1 MAVNRDA
8 LLAVA
13 QRAADAGAAVVS
25 ARFGRVHARGEA
37 KGAGDWVTAI
47 DRESET
53 AIVHVLRTETP
64 EIPVLAEEGGG
75 SRGRRYWTVDPLD
88 GTTNFMLG
96 LPIVA
101 VSVALVVEGRP
112 AVGVV
117 SGPLL
122 DLSFSA
128 VRGGGA
134 WSNGHRLHVSDRP
147 VERAVVATG
156 FPFRHKELLPRHL
169 SAFTKVFEAAEDV
182 RRAGAAALDL
192 AWTATGVFDGFFELR
207 LGEWDVAAG
216 GLLVEEAG
224 GVVTDWAGDPNYL
237 SGSILAGTAATHRL
251 LLESAGPAP

>member
-1 MAVNRDA
+1 MAGNPDD

-13 QRAADAGAAVVS
+13 ERAAGAGAAIVS
-25 ARFGRVHARGEA
+25 ARFGHVHERGEA
-37 KGAGDWVTAI
+37 KGVGDWVTAI
-47 DRESET
+47 DRESEA
-53 AIVHVLRTETP
+53 AILAALRDERP
-64 EIPVLAEEGGG
+64 DIPILAEEGGG
-75 SRGRRYWTVDPLD
+75 SRGSRYWAVDPLD

-96 LPIVA
+96 LPVVA
-101 VSVALVVEGRP
+101 VSVALVTDGRP
-112 AVGVV
+112 VVGVV
-117 SGPLL
+117 KGPLL
-122 DLSFSA
+122 GLSFSA

-134 WSNGHRLHVSDRP
+134 WSNGHRLRVSDRP

-169 SAFTKVFEAAEDV
+169 FAFTRVFNAAEDV

-192 AWTATGVFDGFFELR
+192 AWTAAGVFDGFFELR

-224 GVVTDWAGDPNYL
+224 GVVTDWSGDPNYL

-251 LLESAGPAP
+251 LLEGVG